1 MQFRQ
6 GNREMDVQVN
16 QKELSVDQK
25 LAETEKMF
33 STSKLDQIKAEKEEI
48 MRQLSG
54 SQLTVNTEI
63 ETGPTQEEVDLEAE
77 RDEMREM
84 LFGISKPVS
93 EDQWEVPFEWANQQP
108 APVSTIKNLSNSK
121 QEKIGSL
128 GDMWLPTPS
137 ITLAPDSSIALPN
150 QVQVSQTLTDDL
162 TVSQTL
168 DFSDDESS
176 LVQDFDDKIVLSR
189 PGTSSGPRPISRA
202 SIMTDADLDKNHQ
215 LTRELTRIEAQFMN
229 DHDEY

>member
-1 MQFRQ
+1 
-6 GNREMDVQVN
+6 
-16 QKELSVDQK
+16 
-25 LAETEKMF
+25 
-33 STSKLDQIKAEKEEI
+33 
-48 MRQLSG
+48 
-54 SQLTVNTEI
+54 
-63 ETGPTQEEVDLEAE
+63 
-77 RDEMREM
+77 MREM

-93 EDQWEVPFEWANQQP
+93 EDQWEVPSKWANQQP
-108 APVSTIKNLSNSK
+108 APVSTIKSLPNSK

-137 ITLAPDSSIALPN
+137 ITLAPDTSKALPN

-189 PGTSSGPRPISRA
+189 PGTSSGPRNGDFELESFLGLQIS
-202 SIMTDADLDKNHQ
+202 IL
-215 LTRELTRIEAQFMN
+215 L
-229 DHDEY
+229 EYKTLF